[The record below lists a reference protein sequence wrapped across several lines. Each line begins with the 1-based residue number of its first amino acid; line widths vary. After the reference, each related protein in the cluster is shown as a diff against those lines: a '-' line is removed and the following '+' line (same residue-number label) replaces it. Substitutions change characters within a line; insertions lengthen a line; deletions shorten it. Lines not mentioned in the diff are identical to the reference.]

1 VSKPGQTNPAV
12 RKRERLVSFFRK
24 ALKEGLKDRLDLNG
38 MKIFMKLAGQFAT
51 ERLKILVTNT
61 DLTKSGSTYTVV
73 VTDEFGE
80 FTIEEEVKTMA
91 SKVAAKAKA
100 KDKEGSKKDKAQD
113 KKAMKGK
120 AGKGGKGGFFG
131 GKDKN

>member
-1 VSKPGQTNPAV
+1 M
-12 RKRERLVSFFRK
+12 SFFRK